1 MPNHH
6 LGFPIETVAV
16 FIILAVGA
24 IVIDLY
30 AHRSDKPMSLK
41 SASLWTV
48 FWIVVS
54 LAFAGYLGWHH
65 DSEAASLFITGYAL
79 EKVLSVDNLFVMM
92 AIFSWFKVPEGY
104 RHRVLY
110 WGIIGAIIFRLIF
123 VAIGTGLLA
132 LGPYV
137 EIVFA
142 LIVAWTAVMMLK
154 KRRRQ

>member
-65 DSEAASLFITGYAL
+65 DSGKPVHHRLRAG
-79 EKVLSVDNLFVMM
+79 
-92 AIFSWFKVPEGY
+92 EG
-104 RHRVLY
+104 
-110 WGIIGAIIFRLIF
+110 AFR
-123 VAIGTGLLA
+123 
-132 LGPYV
+132 
-137 EIVFA
+137 
-142 LIVAWTAVMMLK
+142 
-154 KRRRQ
+154 R

>member
-48 FWIVVS
+48 FWIIVS
-54 LAFAGYLGWHH
+54 LAFAGYLG
-65 DSEAASLFITGYAL
+65 
-79 EKVLSVDNLFVMM
+79 
-92 AIFSWFKVPEGY
+92 
-104 RHRVLY
+104 
-110 WGIIGAIIFRLIF
+110 
-123 VAIGTGLLA
+123 
-132 LGPYV
+132 
-137 EIVFA
+137 
-142 LIVAWTAVMMLK
+142 
-154 KRRRQ
+154 